1 MQYCIRILFTKKRL
15 YDFKSIIVLE
25 EMVCI
30 VNCFV
35 KNHMNVNSV
44 RVSTKR
50 LSAVNFKEADN
61 TSKYTI
67 TRVALL
73 WILETLICVRG
84 PNFAMNCN
92 FF

>member
-1 MQYCIRILFTKKRL
+1 
-15 YDFKSIIVLE
+15 
-25 EMVCI
+25 MVCI

-61 TSKYTI
+61 TSKDTI
-67 TRVALL
+67 IRVALL
-73 WILETLICVRG
+73 WILETLICV
-84 PNFAMNCN
+84 
-92 FF
+92 